1 MRHPAKRLFAVAVA
15 LCLFTGTRARAD
27 FVGWEYN
34 WTPGSTEIL
43 ADNPTTG
50 KILLSNEP
58 GGAAVGNSFIV
69 ASNLKTA
76 STADPAS
83 PATFTNKS
91 YSLSLTVLDEASKK
105 SGTLTFSGVFNGTL
119 SNKSAIIMNSFT
131 GPQTQ
136 SVTLGNHQ
144 YTVQIGPF
152 APPGPPTATISGSI
166 SAMATVTVKTVN
178 DVPEPSTLVLSG
190 LCLSLCGAGWWLR
203 RTRARS
209 LALDLA

>member
-1 MRHPAKRLFAVAVA
+1 MKYPAKRLYAVAVA
-15 LCLFTGTRARAD
+15 VCLLAGARARAD
-27 FVGWEYN
+27 FAAWEYN
-34 WTPGSTEIL
+34 WTPSASEIL

-58 GGAAVGNSFIV
+58 GGSAVGNSFIV
-69 ASNLKTA
+69 ATNIRTA
-76 STADPAS
+76 SSSDPSS

-91 YSLSLTVLDEASKK
+91 YSLALSILDDASKQN
-105 SGTLTFSGVFNGTL
+105 GTLTFSGVFNGTV
-119 SNKSAIIMNSFT
+119 SNKSAIIMNNFT

-136 SVTLGNHQ
+136 SIQLGNNL

-152 APPGPPTATISGSI
+152 APPGPPTANIAGSI
-166 SAMATVTVKTVN
+166 SALANVTVQ

-190 LCLSLCGAGWWLR
+190 LCLALCGAGWWWK
-203 RTRARS
+203 RARARG